1 MIKVSYMLGLQ
12 HYAGSTKY
20 VIIAQHVLWFIYF
33 LYSLILL
40 SFYYFNFARWISPFS
55 LHACS
60 AISNFISRRFSSSLT
75 FEEDS
80 FRFYIPYKNLM
91 ERYTYHHTHIW
102 WRLISAHLSTKIVTT
117 FEYFQYCTDL
127 LILWI
132 YSNGQSHY
140 MDGGEGNLNNV

>member
-75 FEEDS
+75 FRRRLVS
-80 FRFYIPYKNLM
+80 LLYSLQKPHGTLYIPSYSHLMTAYFCSFIYENCNYFWILSILYRFADSMNLFQ
-91 ERYTYHHTHIW
+91 RPIALYGW
-102 WRLISAHLSTKIVTT
+102 W
-117 FEYFQYCTDL
+117 
-127 LILWI
+127 
-132 YSNGQSHY
+132 
-140 MDGGEGNLNNV
+140 GGKFK